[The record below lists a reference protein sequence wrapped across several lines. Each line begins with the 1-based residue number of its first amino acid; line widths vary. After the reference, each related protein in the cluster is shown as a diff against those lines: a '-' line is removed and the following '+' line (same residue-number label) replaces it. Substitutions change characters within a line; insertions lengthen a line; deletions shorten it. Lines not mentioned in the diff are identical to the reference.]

1 MEGMAKGKPPRAKRP
16 VVTPEDQA
24 MFLAAL
30 DGVTPLGA
38 RDRLVVP
45 PPPPSPVKR
54 TVLPPI
60 QALAIE
66 GDGQRYAARAP
77 GVSHAQIAQLR
88 GGKVRAEQTLDLH
101 GETVDQAI
109 PKLHDFLAGALR
121 TGFRSV
127 LVIHGRG
134 LHSEHGAP
142 LREAVVHELLGPASG
157 YVHALASAP
166 PSDGGDGATLV
177 MLRGGK

>member
-1 MEGMAKGKPPRAKRP
+1 MAKARPPRPKRP
-16 VVTPEDQA
+16 VVTPEEQA

-54 TVLPPI
+54 TVLPPV
-60 QALAIE
+60 QTLAVE

-88 GGKVRAEQTLDLH
+88 SGKIRAEQTLDLH
-101 GETVDQAI
+101 GETVEHAL

-134 LHSEHGAP
+134 LHS
-142 LREAVVHELLGPASG
+142 
-157 YVHALASAP
+157 
-166 PSDGGDGATLV
+166 
-177 MLRGGK
+177 